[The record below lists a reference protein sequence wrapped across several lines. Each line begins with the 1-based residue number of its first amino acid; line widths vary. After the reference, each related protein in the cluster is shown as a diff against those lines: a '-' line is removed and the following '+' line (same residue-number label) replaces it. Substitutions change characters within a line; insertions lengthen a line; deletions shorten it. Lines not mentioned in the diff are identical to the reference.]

1 MTQLADFASFRADSY
16 LVVSSSIESSNEI
29 QLTLVNPSVNVVY
42 DIHEYWLIKNVE
54 MKIES
59 SLRKCSC
66 REICGSDVAG
76 DEKPAPG
83 RGTLQLLRYFA
94 APVPHRRAERAGGRP
109 RARGLG
115 G

>member
-1 MTQLADFASFRADSY
+1 MRP
-16 LVVSSSIESSNEI
+16 VSSIESSNEI

-42 DIHEYWLIKNVE
+42 DIHEYWLIKNVM

-76 DEKPAPG
+76 DEKPKKNSG
-83 RGTLQLLRYFA
+83 DDGSRFISYQQNIFG
-94 APVPHRRAERAGGRP
+94 
-109 RARGLG
+109 
-115 G
+115 